1 MIASMDMTD
10 LIALKVRVKELEE
23 ENSRLKK
30 ILDLHRIE
38 YKCKNNPEE
47 SETWESK
54 HAPTSDRKL
63 SLQEKVAIF
72 QELFQG
78 RNDVFAKRW
87 YSRTTQ
93 KSGYQPVCENEWKK
107 DICDK
112 RKYKCAD
119 CPNRQYAPLSYGYL
133 FNHLAGKDEWGR
145 DVIGL
150 YPIRKDNTCVFLCT
164 DFDDK
169 SCEHGYK
176 DDVLAF
182 VKVCK
187 EWNVPCYI
195 ERSRSG
201 NGAHMD
207 IL

>member
-38 YKCKNNPEE
+38 YKCKNDPEE

-119 CPNRQYAPLSYGYL
+119 CPNR
-133 FNHLAGKDEWGR
+133 
-145 DVIGL
+145 
-150 YPIRKDNTCVFLCT
+150 
-164 DFDDK
+164 
-169 SCEHGYK
+169 
-176 DDVLAF
+176 
-182 VKVCK
+182 
-187 EWNVPCYI
+187 
-195 ERSRSG
+195 
-201 NGAHMD
+201 
-207 IL
+207 